1 MYNRGFV
8 RESRNIIYGSRS
20 HKSKKIIATNQAL
33 LREEETKGES
43 I

>member
-1 MYNRGFV
+1 MYRIMLFY
-8 RESRNIIYGSRS
+8 ESKMLQ
-20 HKSKKIIATNQAL
+20 KSLTTTKKIIATNQAL